1 MEATER
7 SQGTKAGVGKKK
19 KKKKREER
27 GDAINLQIGKYVTLE
42 ALRNLLGHIQRKEK

>member
-7 SQGTKAGVGKKK
+7 SQGTKAGVG

>member
-19 KKKKREER
+19 KEER

-42 ALRNLLGHIQRKEK
+42 ALRNLL